1 MKQQIN
7 FRASS
12 LTARQLETL
21 AARWGTTVTEAITV
35 IVDRA
40 YREEVLIDI
49 DKLLSGEMSPAASAT
64 VGETW
69 HVGNES
75 APYIELGRVP
85 GQPAAHV
92 LEAPDGTRRVVGGY
106 FLRRPGE
113 AWDDFLTVADAATDG
128 GRNDPGA

>member
-12 LTARQLETL
+12 LTARQLESL

-35 IVDRA
+35 LVDRA
-40 YREEVLIDI
+40 YREEVLMDM
-49 DKLLSGEMSPAASAT
+49 DKVLSGELPPASSAT

-69 HVGNES
+69 HVGNGDV
-75 APYIELGRVP
+75 PYTELGCVP
-85 GQPAAHV
+85 GQPGRHV
-92 LEAPDGTRRVVGGY
+92 LLAADGTRRVVGGY

-113 AWDDFLTVADAATDG
+113 TWTDFIAVDAD
-128 GRNDPGA
+128 NDP